1 MPASAPLADKPK
13 PTRAFG
19 RFELRHLLGKSS
31 ATMSWLAHDPQSA
44 HEVVLCMPRVQPA
57 AAAELDLWL
66 HAARRAARLDHPH
79 LAAVADVGVADHWPY
94 VAVDRALGLTLVEW
108 LKARPGTPPTEL
120 VALLCQALEGLAF
133 AHEAGA
139 VHQDLQLHHL
149 IVDEHGHVRLAGLD
163 IVVEATLADTA
174 FGGLA
179 SALDLSQP
187 EGQRQGQRQSE
198 FASALDP
205 GHLRTRRDAAERDVL
220 AVGLML
226 YHLLADQPA
235 LDEADTGRV
244 IARLPPHGRETVRL
258 PWATPHPI
266 AEPLRAIANRAT
278 HRQPR
283 QRYLGARTLWRALD
297 GGLQAALHDNG
308 GPVALLLDRLHSVG
322 HLPALPGVGALAAR
336 LAGLEGKHALALTE
350 PILRDMALSFELLRQ
365 VNTAQVQGTLVAGN
379 GPVLTIRRALAL
391 VGVNGV
397 RHAAAA
403 LRAWPGPLD
412 EAGAASLK
420 QLMDRVRLAGH
431 AAQALRPAG
440 YDPEAIYVIALLQ
453 NLGRLMVHYHFPQEA
468 LQIAALMQPAPSADP
483 DDAREQPGMSEEG
496 AAHAVLG
503 VAVEPL
509 GAAVARHW
517 GLGDTVLHMIRR
529 LPPGLPV
536 RSADGDADLLRMAA
550 SAANEAVDATAQHP
564 ASKSALALA
573 NVAQRYAH
581 GLGITVRELN
591 QALGSARAALLGNT
605 FVTAERAAT
614 GDDRHDH
621 DTVRLPT
628 IADVADAAARVA
640 G

>member
-1 MPASAPLADKPK
+1 MPASVPLADKPK

-19 RFELRHLLGKSS
+19 RFELRQLLGKSS
-31 ATMSWLAHDPQSA
+31 ATMSWLALDPQSA
-44 HEVVLCMPRVQPA
+44 QEVLLCMPRVQPA
-57 AAAELDLWL
+57 DAAGLDLWL
-66 HAARRAARLDHPH
+66 YAARRASRLNHPH
-79 LAAVADVGVADHWPY
+79 LAAVVDVGVADHWPY
-94 VAVDRALGLTLVEW
+94 VAVDRALGLTLAEW
-108 LKARPGTPPTEL
+108 TKTRPGLQPAEL
-120 VALLCQALEGLAF
+120 VGLLCQALEGLAF

-149 IVDEHGHVRLAGLD
+149 IVDEQGHVRVAGLD

-179 SALDLSQP
+179 SPSEP
-187 EGQRQGQRQSE
+187 GQRQGLY
-198 FASALDP
+198 ASALDP
-205 GHLRTRRDAAERDVL
+205 AHLRTRREAAERDVL
-220 AVGLML
+220 AVGVLL
-226 YHLLADQPA
+226 YHLLTDQPA
-235 LDEADTGRV
+235 LDEADAGRV

-258 PWATPHPI
+258 PWATPQPI

-283 QRYLGARTLWRALD
+283 QRYLAARTLLRALD
-297 GGLQAALHDNG
+297 GWRQAALHDNG

-322 HLPALPGVGALAAR
+322 HLPALPGVGALAVR
-336 LAGLEGKHALALTE
+336 LAGLEGKHALELTE

-365 VNTAQVQGTLVAGN
+365 VNSVQVQATLAAGN

-391 VGVNGV
+391 IGVNGV

-431 AAQALRPAG
+431 VAQALRPAG
-440 YDPEAIYVIALLQ
+440 YDPEAIYIIALLQ
-453 NLGRLMVHYHFPQEA
+453 NLGRLMVQYHFPQDA
-468 LQIAALMQPAPSADP
+468 LQIAALMQPAASTDP
-483 DDAREQPGMSEEG
+483 DDPRDLPGMSEEA

-503 VAVEPL
+503 VAIEPL
-509 GAAVARHW
+509 GVAVARHW
-517 GLGDTVLHMIRR
+517 GLSDTVLHMIRR

-536 RSADGDADLLRMAA
+536 RSADGDADRLRMAA
-550 SAANEAVDATAQHP
+550 SAANEAVDATTQQP
-564 ASKSALALA
+564 AGKTAPALAQ
-573 NVAQRYAH
+573 VAERYAH
-581 GLGITVRELN
+581 GLGLNLRDLN
-591 QALGSARAALLGNT
+591 QALGSARAALMGNT
-605 FVTAERAAT
+605 FVTAAGSAAL
-614 GDDRHDH
+614 GDEPARDD

-628 IADVADAAARVA
+628 LAEDAGAFTGAA